1 MWSAIF
7 ELTVLLLLAWFVW
20 SLVARRLPNPLQR
33 KGPDDAANVPAGLRP
48 RPHLNAGAVAL
59 AEPDED
65 DEQPE
70 IVASPRRIPRI
81 NNRGSFESGR
91 RDDLRST

>member
-20 SLVARRLPNPLQR
+20 SFVARRLPNLFPR
-33 KGPDDAANVPAGLRP
+33 AEPDDAANVPARLRP

-65 DEQPE
+65 EEEPE
-70 IVASPRRIPRI
+70 FVTLPGRIRLK
-81 NNRGSFESGR
+81 NNRGSFDSGR
-91 RDDLRST
+91 RGGMRSR

>member
-20 SLVARRLPNPLQR
+20 RFVARRLPNPLQPAE
-33 KGPDDAANVPAGLRP
+33 PDDRANVPARLRP
-48 RPHLNAGAVAL
+48 RPQLNAGAVAL

-65 DEQPE
+65 EEEPE
-70 IVASPRRIPRI
+70 FVTPPRRIWIKR
-81 NNRGSFESGR
+81 NRGSSDSGR
-91 RDDLRST
+91 RGGRRSR